1 MTEMT
6 RRLEARIEAN
16 PEQWFWVHRRWK
28 LRR

>member
-1 MTEMT
+1 MT

-28 LRR
+28 ARR